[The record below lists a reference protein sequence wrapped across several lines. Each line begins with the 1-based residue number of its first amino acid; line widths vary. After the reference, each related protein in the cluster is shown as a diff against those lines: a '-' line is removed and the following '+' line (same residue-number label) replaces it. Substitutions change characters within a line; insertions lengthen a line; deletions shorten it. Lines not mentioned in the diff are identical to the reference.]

1 MRSSGDAK
9 VREGDEIDQE
19 GHKDYL
25 RMLVFILTQVG
36 KFREEKKQ
44 SAEVYL
50 RLLGG
55 IVISNRFE
63 VVNSPFPGVCKWER
77 HISRGL

>member
-1 MRSSGDAK
+1 MGSSADAK

-44 SAEVYL
+44 SAEVYISEE
-50 RLLGG
+50 LLWWLCGHLT
-55 IVISNRFE
+55 VPYFNYKKE
-63 VVNSPFPGVCKWER
+63 VK
-77 HISRGL
+77 L

>member
-1 MRSSGDAK
+1 MGSSADAK

-25 RMLVFILTQVG
+25 RMLVFILTQTG

-44 SAEVYL
+44 SAEVYISEE
-50 RLLGG
+50 LLWWLCGDSTVPYFSYETE
-55 IVISNRFE
+55 I
-63 VVNSPFPGVCKWER
+63 K
-77 HISRGL
+77 L

>member
-44 SAEVYL
+44 SAGLHFRRIALVAL
-50 RLLGG
+50 W
-55 IVISNRFE
+55 RFKC
-63 VVNSPFPGVCKWER
+63 NLFQ
-77 HISRGL
+77 L

>member
-1 MRSSGDAK
+1 MGSNGDAK
-9 VREGDEIDQE
+9 VMEGDEIDQE

-44 SAEVYL
+44 SAEVYISEE
-50 RLLGG
+50 LLWWLCGDSTVPYFSYETE
-55 IVISNRFE
+55 I
-63 VVNSPFPGVCKWER
+63 K
-77 HISRGL
+77 L

>member
-1 MRSSGDAK
+1 MGSSGDAE

-36 KFREEKKQ
+36 KFREERKQ
-44 SAEVYL
+44 GVEVYTSEESL
-50 RLLGG
+50 WWLCGDSTVPYFSYETEIML
-55 IVISNRFE
+55 
-63 VVNSPFPGVCKWER
+63 
-77 HISRGL
+77 

>member
-1 MRSSGDAK
+1 MGSSGDVK

-44 SAEVYL
+44 SAEVYISEE
-50 RLLGG
+50 LLWWLCGDSTEPYFSYETE
-55 IVISNRFE
+55 I
-63 VVNSPFPGVCKWER
+63 K
-77 HISRGL
+77 L

>member
-44 SAEVYL
+44 SAEVYISEE
-50 RLLGG
+50 LLWWLYGDSTVPYFSYETE
-55 IVISNRFE
+55 I
-63 VVNSPFPGVCKWER
+63 K
-77 HISRGL
+77 L